1 LIEREFNRA
10 TVDEPTWLAKRDSL
24 GFSQYSLAQADLV
37 DHNDWLLIA
46 LSYVLDR
53 DLRDYLSMWGIPY
66 SATAD
71 AQVASL
77 GFTSL
82 PRQYYV
88 GSADGFCY
96 GLDKPSLPVDGLQ
109 VWPAETDSDADG
121 MWDAFDNC
129 ALTANPL
136 QEDLDTDSAG
146 DVCDDDIDGDGLVN
160 TDEATRG
167 TDAYNSDS
175 DGDGY
180 TDGEEVAAGS
190 DPLNPASM
198 PGAIP
203 VPALGFPALLLLAL
217 VMITTGIARSRRTIT
232 NN

>member
-1 LIEREFNRA
+1 
-10 TVDEPTWLAKRDSL
+10 
-24 GFSQYSLAQADLV
+24 
-37 DHNDWLLIA
+37 
-46 LSYVLDR
+46 
-53 DLRDYLSMWGIPY
+53 MWGIPY
-66 SATAD
+66 SITAD

-77 GFTSL
+77 EFTSL

-109 VWPAETDSDADG
+109 VWPAETDTDADSL
-121 MWDAFDNC
+121 WDVFDNC
-129 ALTANPL
+129 PLTANPL

-146 DVCDDDIDGDGLVN
+146 DVCDDDIDGDGLMN

-180 TDGEEVAAGS
+180 TDGEEVTAGS
-190 DPLNPASM
+190 DPLSAASIPA
-198 PGAIP
+198 AIA

-217 VMITTGIARSRRTIT
+217 VTITTGIARSRRTIT
-232 NN
+232 NS